1 MPPPRSNLGQT
12 PFRGRHRAAD
22 AMRHYDALPGALRRW
37 LAGAALP
44 WSPASCLRI
53 WRKAKA
59 RGEAE
64 PVILARLDA
73 CERRMLIQIP
83 ADPAVSR
90 SHGQTGVQPR
100 RPAPRA
106 ATPAQRSSTSLSPSN
121 PTRAK
126 RRR

>member
-22 AMRHYDALPGALRRW
+22 AMRHYDALPAALRRW
-37 LAGAALP
+37 LAGVVLP

-64 PVILARLDA
+64 SVILARLDA
-73 CERRMLIQIP
+73 CERRMFI
-83 ADPAVSR
+83 
-90 SHGQTGVQPR
+90 
-100 RPAPRA
+100 
-106 ATPAQRSSTSLSPSN
+106 
-121 PTRAK
+121 
-126 RRR
+126 